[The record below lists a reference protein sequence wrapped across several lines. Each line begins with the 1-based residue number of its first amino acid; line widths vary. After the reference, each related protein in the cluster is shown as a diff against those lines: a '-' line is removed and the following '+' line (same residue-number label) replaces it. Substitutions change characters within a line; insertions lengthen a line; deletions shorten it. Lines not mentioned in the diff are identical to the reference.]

1 MAPITP
7 SAGIKAGSGAQPGC
21 VCVCVCAP
29 YPHDVPLPAPYRD
42 VTTLLPR
49 GVPWGRLHPRAA
61 TALCAAPSALPSRS
75 GMGRCSGG
83 SRSPLVSRCR
93 RAAPASPTRGSPCP
107 WLRGQGALSPGLT
120 ASIRSAVPG
129 GCAEPREGMRDEGC
143 PRSRVRQRFAP
154 LSPPLPFSWP
164 RKQHWGGARVAA
176 RCAIVR
182 AVGAQHEDGHRST
195 IPAGSGGAG
204 QGFVLAVPTV
214 RMGRSSSTPPRPYVC
229 SNPAQHPWDSCNP
242 HPNGDRALCLSS
254 CSVPPPHPPQQ
265 GSPTVWR
272 SQKAQHQ
279 LQSQSLFV
287 GSPPPANQSVRRS
300 PRSAGGRRTPH
311 SHPTLSSA
319 PLAEEP
325 GPSPPQGMAPH
336 INTDIQITKIAL
348 EYSQMNKN
356 YSDMYSRARAL
367 CTQPGQPGGP
377 GGLPGM
383 RSCS

>member
-1 MAPITP
+1 MGL
-7 SAGIKAGSGAQPGC
+7 SPG
-21 VCVCVCAP
+21 VCVCVRALSP
-29 YPHDVPLPAPYRD
+29 RRLPARPIPGRHHPITAWGSVGTAAPTRGDGSLCRPFGTPLSQRD
-42 VTTLLPR
+42 GAVLG
-49 GVPWGRLHPRAA
+49 GVPQ
-61 TALCAAPSALPSRS
+61 PSRVAVPSRS
-75 GMGRCSGG
+75 SRFAHAREPVPVAPGAG
-83 SRSPLVSRCR
+83 SAQPRPY
-93 RAAPASPTRGSPCP
+93 
-107 WLRGQGALSPGLT
+107 T
-120 ASIRSAVPG
+120 ASIRSAVTG

-154 LSPPLPFSWP
+154 LSPAHPFSWP

-214 RMGRSSSTPPRPYVC
+214 GMGRSSSTAPRPYVC